1 MAVSEYKRSNA
12 GLFTEDTTGGVFLK
26 DFKNK
31 GAMPVFYRN
40 QIKSK
45 K

>member
-1 MAVSEYKRSNA
+1 MAVSEYNA
-12 GLFTEDTTGGVFLK
+12 QMRLFKEEHRGCISERLK
-26 DFKNK
+26 KNK